1 MTMRTERLIQHL
13 NTLGLP
19 YIREHYQALA
29 DQALADHWPPLQ
41 LIEALIEGEFQ
52 AKESRRVDR
61 LVRDAHFPMIKT
73 LDAFDWNW
81 PKKINRPQIQ
91 NLFRLDFIKTHTNVV
106 FLGGVGIGKSHLAL
120 ALGHTACLRGYTVL
134 FTTAIDIINTLSA
147 AQTNHTLKRELKKY
161 VKPSLLLID
170 ELGYL
175 PVTKQ
180 GADLLF
186 QVISQRYERGATVI
200 TTNRAFKL
208 WSEIFNNDST
218 LTSALLDRLM
228 HHVDTVILQG
238 KSYRTKDQIE
248 AE

>member
-1 MTMRTERLIQHL
+1 MMTERLIEHL
-13 NTLGLP
+13 RTLGLP
-19 YIREHYQALA
+19 YILEHYQALA
-29 DQALADHWPPLQ
+29 DQSLAGHWPPLQ
-41 LIEALIEGEFQ
+41 FLEALIEGEFQ
-52 AKESRRVDR
+52 AKESRRVER
-61 LVRDAHFPMIKT
+61 LVRDAHFPMTKT

-91 NLFRLDFIKTHTNVV
+91 NLFRLDFINSHTNVV

-134 FTTAIDIINTLSA
+134 FTTAIDIVNTLSA

-161 VKPSLLLID
+161 VKPSLLIID

-186 QVISQRYERGATVI
+186 QVVSQRYERGATVI

-228 HHVDTVILQG
+228 HHVETVILQG
-238 KSYRTKDQIE
+238 KSYRTKDQVE
-248 AE
+248 TE